1 MPEIPT
7 VGDRYANPDGEV
19 FLVIAR
25 HPPYITA
32 RRRRGWA
39 VTLFNA
45 IEGRMHLVEMDLLVK
60 GGFESYTATNQ
71 AA

>member
-7 VGDRYANPDGEV
+7 VGERYVNPDGDI

-39 VTLFNA
+39 VTLA
-45 IEGRMHLVEMDLLVK
+45 DEAEGRMHLVEMVLLVK
-60 GGFESYTATNQ
+60 GGFEPFTAAHQ